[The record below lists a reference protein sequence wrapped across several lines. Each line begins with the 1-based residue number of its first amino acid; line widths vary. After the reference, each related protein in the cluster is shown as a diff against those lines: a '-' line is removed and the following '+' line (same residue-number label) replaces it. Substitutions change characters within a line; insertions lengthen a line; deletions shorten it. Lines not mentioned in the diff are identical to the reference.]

1 MFSSHIGM
9 TADAAVKLNKFSY
22 KARLPITQDV
32 CWFNLNTELG
42 FKSITPLKYCVP
54 PKLLEISKNRYFVKY
69 SCMQVNVIESSKR
82 YDQRKINKKIKSN
95 T

>member
-54 PKLLEISKNRYFVKY
+54 PKLLEISKKKPKQIFCEVFLHA
-69 SCMQVNVIESSKR
+69 SKC
-82 YDQRKINKKIKSN
+82 YRK
-95 T
+95 